1 MTIRC
6 AGKNGAGL
14 AVLGLTCLCMVTS
27 ASALEMLSEQDM
39 AGISGRDGLT
49 MALDGAAISALQWRL
64 EADAGTADAGVLRAD
79 GLSLTRLP
87 EAVPSPHWY
96 EMSLDVGSDGV
107 DPYLAFA
114 SRLAHSRFAMQGMGV
129 GSDPRSFGSWALQG
143 DMEFR
148 LGNRG
153 IFNNAGAADAALYLA
168 LNNARFFYQ
177 QNWYYHA
184 NLTMDNLSF
193 LWDMPQGT
201 VGVDAN
207 GLRIAGDVNYKLEF
221 DWLYKFHPDQDLT
234 NVTVND
240 RPMMHTGWYG
250 MLYDAEFRIASGGLW
265 RGTEVAGS
273 YETGD
278 RSQGLHLDI
287 SWNYRKNQN
296 DAYNPATDMRWVF
309 GKTDGNRMRLEFSDW
324 KNLEDGLGN
333 PVTRGFHFPIT
344 LDVIPGGGSAPLNL
358 CWGGDRHGSGCQGSL
373 LGLQAGTVSGYNVD
387 VNRSNADSYLL
398 AMRGGNLL
406 SYAGRVLV
414 DPDGSNPQSFN
425 WGLVYTLPNI
435 NANLVLYPGGSE
447 SDVAGGSR
455 HQGIL
460 ADILLMSQSSRDG
473 NGDFI
478 WQEGSHFL
486 IVDSCE
492 VARGCARDVN
502 MGVGFVGADFLLAAD
517 DTRIWLKNT
526 WAGQGF
532 PNNYQGG
539 IDLFSPR
546 ARMQLKGE
554 LAIVRVPD
562 GGDYI
567 PFAGSSLNLEGAL
580 NVRLS
585 PPPDGESYLAYSLGA
600 RLGAVTDGA
609 DATLASGQG
618 AFYSIYE
625 PGRPEVAFSLMNIRG
640 DYSLEE
646 GRLSLYSAGE
656 TRPDGSAPDYPE
668 LSLSQVLKTSS
679 SAAPRLADAA
689 LGTSTFSDA
698 GRVMRAD
705 IFFGNDR
712 LGELVIPG
720 ATFKSHISIM
730 P

>member
-1 MTIRC
+1 
-6 AGKNGAGL
+6 
-14 AVLGLTCLCMVTS
+14 
-27 ASALEMLSEQDM
+27 M
-39 AGISGRDGLT
+39 AGISGRDGLRV
-49 MALDGAAISALQWRL
+49 ALDGAAISAVQWRL
-64 EADAGTADAGVLRAD
+64 EADAGTADAGTLRAD
-79 GLSLTRLP
+79 GLSLSRL
-87 EAVPSPHWY
+87 ADTVPSPHWY
-96 EMSLDVGSDGV
+96 EMSIDVGSDGSN
-107 DPYLAFA
+107 PYILFA
-114 SRLAHSRFAMQGMGV
+114 SRLANSRFVMQGMGV
-129 GSDPRSFGSWALQG
+129 GTDPRSFGGWALQG

-153 IFNNAGAADAALYLA
+153 VFNSTEGSNAALYLA

-177 QNWYYHA
+177 QNWHYHA

-193 LWDMPQGT
+193 LWDMPD
-201 VGVDAN
+201 GVVAADAS

-240 RPMMHTGWYG
+240 RPLMHTGWHG
-250 MLYDAEFRIASGGLW
+250 MLYDAEFRVSSGGLW
-265 RGTEVAGS
+265 RGSEVGGS
-273 YETGD
+273 YDTGD
-278 RSQGLHLDI
+278 RSEGLNLDV
-287 SWNYRKNQN
+287 SWNYRKSQS
-296 DAYNPATDMRWVF
+296 DPYRPATDMRWVF
-309 GKTDGNRMRLEFSDW
+309 GKAYGNQMRLEFSDW
-324 KNLEDGLGN
+324 KNLEDSFGN
-333 PVTRGFHFPIT
+333 PVARGFHFPIT
-344 LDVIPGGGSAPLNL
+344 LDVIPGGGTAPLGL
-358 CWGGDRHGSGCQGSL
+358 CWGGNLHGSGCQGTLLSL
-373 LGLQAGTVSGYNVD
+373 QTGTVSGYNLD
-387 VNRSNADSYLL
+387 ANRSNADAYVLS
-398 AMRGGNLL
+398 MRDGNLL

-414 DPDGSNPQSFN
+414 DPQGSSPQSYN
-425 WGLVYTLPNI
+425 WGLVYTLANI
-435 NANLVLYPGGSE
+435 NANLALYPGGSE
-447 SDVAGGSR
+447 SDVGSGSR
-455 HQGIL
+455 DQGVI
-460 ADILLMSQSSRDG
+460 ADILLMSQSSRDAS
-473 NGDFI
+473 GDFI
-478 WQEGSHFL
+478 WHEGAHFL
-486 IVDSCE
+486 IVDTCE

-526 WAGQGF
+526 WAGEGF

-562 GGDYI
+562 GGDYT

-580 NVRLS
+580 NVRIS
-585 PPPDGESYLAYSLGA
+585 PPPTGENYLAYSLGA
-600 RLGAVTDGA
+600 RLGAVTDGV
-609 DATLASGQG
+609 DATIAGGQG

-640 DYSLEE
+640 DYSIEA
-646 GRLSLYSAGE
+646 GRLSLYAAGE

-668 LSLSQVLKTSS
+668 LALSQVLKTSS
-679 SAAPRLADAA
+679 SASSRLADAA
-689 LGTSTFSDA
+689 LGTATFSDA